1 MGHPRPGPAT
11 LLSSMRYVVTLAE
24 QTFELDVEPRP
35 EGGYLVRSAEGR
47 TCVVQSL
54 GGGPG
59 LLSLLV
65 DGQVVTVLPTEGEL
79 QFRGQRYAARA
90 ENWQAR
96 ASSGASGKP
105 GALAGTI
112 SASMPGRI
120 VRVLCEVGAKVSAN
134 TPLIVIEAMKMQNE
148 LCAKSDAV
156 VRAVHV
162 AVGQNVERGALL
174 LEFE

>member
-1 MGHPRPGPAT
+1 
-11 LLSSMRYVVTLAE
+11 MRYVVTLAE

-35 EGGYLVRSAEGR
+35 EGGYLVRGCEGR
-47 TCVVQSL
+47 SCVVDSL

-65 DGQVVTVLPTEGEL
+65 DGQVVSVLPAEGEL
-79 QFRGQRYAARA
+79 HFRGQRYAARA
-90 ENWQAR
+90 ESWQERGTSR
-96 ASSGASGKP
+96 AAAKP
-105 GALAGTI
+105 GLHARTL

-148 LCAKSDAV
+148 VCSKGEAV

-162 AVGQNVERGALL
+162 DVGQTVERGALL